1 MIDTKRKLCR
11 AWALPLL
18 FASLVSGA
26 ESLTCEYFVNEDPGL
41 SRAVEAGE
49 CDIVN
54 GNVSFRLDTSRLV
67 EGFNLVGV
75 RVCNGGHW
83 SVTHTEVVWKLQDAT
98 PEITAAEYFWDT
110 DPGLNN
116 ATAIAGADNGKGWLD
131 IPVPAT
137 ALPNG
142 AHLLGVRVRTASG
155 WSATHTNLVHIH
167 SGEMTDIV
175 GVEYFWGTDPGEG
188 EGTAVYITPAP
199 TIELEN
205 LAIPFPAD
213 DCDEYTLSVRGK
225 TTRGWGNTVSWTR
238 KNTPASSI
246 TLSDSELEMEQ
257 GTTHLLQAEVAPDN
271 TLFKNLLWSSS
282 NPDIVT
288 VDASGMLTAIRVGE
302 ATISAKTERYANV
315 ENSCKVSVTDSGAGI
330 YGPVAADV
338 TVSSIAGGVEI
349 GGSGAASVRVVG
361 VDGIIVAALQTALPA
376 TVSLTPAIY
385 VVTVNG
391 VSYKVV
397 VE

>member
-11 AWALPLL
+11 VWALPLL

-49 CDIVN
+49 CDMVN
-54 GNVSFRLDTSRLV
+54 GNVSFRLDASRLV
-67 EGFNLVGV
+67 DGFNLVGV
-75 RVCNGGHW
+75 RVCIGGHW
-83 SVTHTEVVWKLQDAT
+83 SVTHTVVVWKLQDAT

-116 ATAIAGADNGKGWLD
+116 ATAIAGADNGKGWFD
-131 IPVPAT
+131 ITVPAN
-137 ALPNG
+137 ALSNG
-142 AHLLGVRVRTASG
+142 THLLGVRVRTASG

-167 SGEMTDIV
+167 SDGLTDIV
-175 GVEYFWGTDPGEG
+175 AVEYFWGTDPGEG
-188 EGTAVYITPAP
+188 KGTAVDITPAP

-205 LAIPFPAD
+205 LSIAFPAE

-225 TTRGWGNTVSWTR
+225 TASGWGNTVSWTR

-257 GTTHLLQAEVAPDN
+257 GTTHLLQAEVAPEN

-282 NPDIVT
+282 APDVVT
-288 VDASGMLTAIRVGE
+288 VDASGMLTAIGIGE
-302 ATISAKTERYANV
+302 ATVSAGTARYDNV
-315 ENSCKVSVTDSGAGI
+315 ENSCKVTVTDSGAGI
-330 YGPVAADV
+330 NEPVAADV
-338 TVSSIAGGVEI
+338 TVVSIAGGVEI
-349 GGSGAASVRVVG
+349 GGSGTASVRVTG
-361 VDGIIVAALQTALPA
+361 VDGITVAAMQTALPV

-391 VSYKVV
+391 MSYKAV